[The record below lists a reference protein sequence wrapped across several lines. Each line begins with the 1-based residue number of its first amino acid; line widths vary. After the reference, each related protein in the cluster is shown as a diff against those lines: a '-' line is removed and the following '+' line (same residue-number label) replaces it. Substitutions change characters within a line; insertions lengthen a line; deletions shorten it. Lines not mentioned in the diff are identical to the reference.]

1 VILRRLACWLMAVLA
16 LAACSPDPPPA
27 DNPVPVIVPGGP
39 GEPAKTIPPGQ
50 ATRMPVTPPNDND
63 ILFLRRMVVHHQQ
76 AIEMTS
82 MVPSRASADNLKRL
96 ASRIA
101 DSQRPEIAVMN
112 AWLTEHGQP
121 TVDPNDHGQHAAHEG
136 MPGMATDAQ
145 LDELRAATGT
155 AFDTRFLQLMITHH
169 EGAVTMAQQAQVGA
183 ADVRVQEL
191 ADEVIAVQSDEIGL
205 MRGMLTG

>member
-1 VILRRLACWLMAVLA
+1 MRRLVCWLMAVLA
-16 LAACSPDPPPA
+16 VAACSADPPPA

-50 ATRMPVTPPNDND
+50 ATRMPVAPPNDAD
-63 ILFLRRMVVHHQQ
+63 ILFIRRMIVHHQQ

-82 MVPSRASADNLKRL
+82 LVPARVAADTVKRI

-101 DSQRPEIAVMN
+101 DSQGPEIMVMN
-112 AWLTEHGQP
+112 AWLTEHGLP
-121 TVDPNDHGQHAAHEG
+121 AVDPGDHGQHTAHDG
-136 MPGMATDAQ
+136 MPGMATNAQ
-145 LDELRAATGT
+145 LDELRAATGP

-169 EGAVTMAQQAQVGA
+169 EGAVTMAQQAQVSA
-183 ADVRVQEL
+183 ANVRVQEL

-205 MRGMLTG
+205 MRGMLAG